1 MAPPGTPPEAQSAP
15 ADSQSTLAPPRLSPV
30 HDPFPCAATSPPC
43 AVWEAHKGEVAQSA
57 PLAKLKRVELVQ
69 KEEARLK
76 AEVSLLRTQV
86 RQARAH
92 TLDFVEQARHA
103 RGKLAQ
109 EKEKLAEL
117 EKKVMLDRTTV
128 AAWPGGDRGLVDDP
142 EVAALA
148 TKVTVEQEWLAH
160 VRATPSVLHTSA
172 PASAPAAAPMRPPQA
187 RTTLRDVVE
196 KRDLE
201 LRRLG
206 PAALLDGADVETKA
220 STAKSYSRRL
230 AKPTKQLGKKE
241 MKNVAKANFR
251 GLDGQWCRGLVPE
264 PGSDK
269 IMRPDEIERVS

>member
-1 MAPPGTPPEAQSAP
+1 
-15 ADSQSTLAPPRLSPV
+15 
-30 HDPFPCAATSPPC
+30 
-43 AVWEAHKGEVAQSA
+43 
-57 PLAKLKRVELVQ
+57 
-69 KEEARLK
+69 
-76 AEVSLLRTQV
+76 
-86 RQARAH
+86 
-92 TLDFVEQARHA
+92 
-103 RGKLAQ
+103 
-109 EKEKLAEL
+109 
-117 EKKVMLDRTTV
+117 
-128 AAWPGGDRGLVDDP
+128 
-142 EVAALA
+142 
-148 TKVTVEQEWLAH
+148 
-160 VRATPSVLHTSA
+160 
-172 PASAPAAAPMRPPQA
+172 MRPPQA